1 MTRLPWKRGPL
12 SMHAGPYFVSA
23 TRFTYASKAPCGLLG
38 QGAGAHPPVMRALRQ
53 AGRIAVLSCV
63 AWTLIAPAG
72 QAAVHPVA
80 MATPD
85 AVCHG
90 SIREAAVAGILEAA
104 QRSRRVEYGGALLQY
119 GTQCF
124 IYTDPVTSNQPNR
137 LDYVIRTA
145 RGRALLVGIY
155 HTHTPGGH
163 ASEFSECD
171 RAAQKRL
178 RVPSF
183 VGAMAARGHGVT
195 VRSLG
200 EVDGNGINVPA
211 VQMVM
216 RQ

>member
-1 MTRLPWKRGPL
+1 
-12 SMHAGPYFVSA
+12 
-23 TRFTYASKAPCGLLG
+23 
-38 QGAGAHPPVMRALRQ
+38 MRALRQ
-53 AGRIAVLSCV
+53 VGRIAALSCM

-72 QAAVHPVA
+72 LTAVYPVA

-90 SIREAAVAGILEAA
+90 SIREAAVAGILDAA

-119 GTQCF
+119 GAQCF
-124 IYTDPVTSNQPNR
+124 IYTDPVTSNRPNR

-145 RGRALLVGIY
+145 RGRMLLVGIY

-163 ASEFSECD
+163 VSEFSECD

-178 RVPSF
+178 MVPSC
-183 VGAMAARGHGVT
+183 VGAMTARGDGVT

-200 EVDGNGINVPA
+200 EVDDNGSNVPI
-211 VQMVM
+211 VQVVM